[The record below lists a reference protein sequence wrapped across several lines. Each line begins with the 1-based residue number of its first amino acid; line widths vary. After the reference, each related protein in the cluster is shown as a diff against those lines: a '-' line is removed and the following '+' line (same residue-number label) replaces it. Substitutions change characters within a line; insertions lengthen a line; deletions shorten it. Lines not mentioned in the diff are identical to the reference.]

1 VTIQQDKNY
10 GLRVRRVVAGAMR
23 TDLYPLRTIAGVSP
37 RLWFSNPPTLIDA
50 PAAGDLCAFGEL
62 GRETLRVLVRD
73 IEPGE
78 NLSAKLTLI
87 AEAPGVHLAEQGP
100 IPPYDPVVTAPPA
113 VPAPVVMAEIEV
125 QLAEASASRRPACT
139 KALGRGTQGARRR
152 TSS

>member
-1 VTIQQDKNY
+1 MTMQTGKSYV
-10 GLRVRRVVAGAMR
+10 LRVRRVAAGMMR

-37 RLWFSNPPTLIDA
+37 RLWFTNPPALIDA

-87 AEAPGVHLAEQGP
+87 AEAPGVHVAEQGP
-100 IPPYDPVVTAPPA
+100 IPPLY
-113 VPAPVVMAEIEV
+113 
-125 QLAEASASRRPACT
+125 LAGGEA
-139 KALGRGTQGARRR
+139 
-152 TSS
+152 